1 MCETC
6 IPILGKLARVH
17 KGRPCIL
24 GKALYCNLCSIYG
37 HGPVNCPKK
46 AMKEFR
52 ESDGISKEEPIIYE
66 VPETNL
72 VEISDSEHAFSAML
86 IANKIVPMAC
96 QEKGKLDERDYHE
109 NKQRLNDFVEGIGK
123 KLVLISIPWAKAEDS
138 SLRELVQTYTKGTT
152 SSVDWKQVAW
162 RMTRRTQAHCKER
175 WLALQSQGSA
185 KKAKKPA

>member
-17 KGRPCIL
+17 TGKPCIL
-24 GKALYCNLCSIYG
+24 GKALYCNVCSIYG

-46 AMKEFR
+46 SMKTFR
-52 ESDGISKEEPIIYE
+52 ESNGVYKEEPLVYE

-72 VEISDSEHAFSAML
+72 VEVSDSEQAFSAML

-109 NKQRLNDFVEGIGK
+109 NKQRLVDFVESIGK

-138 SLRELVQTYTKGTT
+138 SLRELVHSYTKGTN
-152 SSVDWKQVAW
+152 SVDWKQVAS
-162 RMTRRTQAHCKER
+162 RMARRTQAHCKER
-175 WLALQSQGSA
+175 WLILQSQGSV
-185 KKAKKPA
+185 KKVKKPV